1 MRCYYCTIAK
11 AKICSCTII
20 ATRRCVV
27 AGARLPAIDQ
37 HTPPHMGVH
46 THSTQMHTCAHTHT
60 HTHIVLLQIT
70 PHHNAR
76 THTPHTHTHHTH
88 TPHTHTHTTC
98 THTCKLH
105 LQLTLSS
112 NEKVPYKHGDKSCN
126 LIFLAG
132 TFICSLTYSYNQC
145 LIYEWSCLKMG
156 PS

>member
-1 MRCYYCTIAK
+1 MQLYNNSNKKVRSGWREITSHRSAH
-11 AKICSCTII
+11 SS
-20 ATRRCVV
+20 
-27 AGARLPAIDQ
+27 
-37 HTPPHMGVH
+37 
-46 THSTQMHTCAHTHT
+46 THGSAHTLNTNAHMRT
-60 HTHIVLLQIT
+60 HAHTHIVLLQIT

-76 THTPHTHTHHTH
+76 THTPHTHTH
-88 TPHTHTHTTC
+88 HTHTHTTC